1 MSDPCTP
8 ADAARWLRENGPS
21 VVWPTVTVERYA
33 AYAAHVLGRV
43 EVCGEC
49 GGNQWACC
57 CETAQDQRC
66 DACYAADH
74 EECEEPVETPCPRCA
89 GRGWTLTEAT

>member
-1 MSDPCTP
+1 MKPTP
-8 ADAARWLRENGPS
+8 EDAARWLRENGPS

-43 EVCGEC
+43 VLCRDPIHRGEDPA
-49 GGNQWACC
+49 GF
-57 CETAQDQRC
+57 T
-66 DACYAADH
+66 DAD
-74 EECEEPVETPCPRCA
+74 CPFCA

>member
-43 EVCGEC
+43 RGCGNCAGDGMLCPTYCRKPGTVLLTCHYCHKPED
-49 GGNQWACC
+49 
-57 CETAQDQRC
+57 E
-66 DACYAADH
+66 H
-74 EECEEPVETPCPRCA
+74 PIPCPRCA
-89 GRGWTLTEAT
+89 GRDWTLTEAT